1 MKPDN
6 FILYYSQWPALKELS
21 AQELGVLL
29 QAIFRTMGDESVDDI
44 LTSLEGKVR
53 MAFQFLMVQIKYD
66 NEKYQKKC
74 ELNRQ
79 KALKRWGKDANDAT
93 AYLAMHNNNNN
104 KDNNSNNNK
113 DNNSNNNKDNNSN
126 NNKNNNQEVVG
137 RINSSS
143 SSSTVSDA
151 ANGKEE
157 EDEED
162 NFSKMIEEKFMPWW
176 NQLVKDY
183 DSNIKPLRMM
193 TEKRIKRLRQ
203 ICDTYGKDILFEVC
217 RKAFASPFL
226 NGRNAKNRFIATFD
240 WIIDEKNFLN
250 VLEGNFYTK

>member
-93 AYLAMHNNNNN
+93 AYLAMHNNNNK

-113 DNNSNNNKDNNSN
+113 DNNSNNNKDNNN
-126 NNKNNNQEVVG
+126 NNSSCAAVDISEPVANAEEAAAAAAASFNMEEAKEYCLKNVLPWFNGILDNADSKIP
-137 RINSSS
+137 RIQDFNDQR
-143 SSSTVSDA
+143 TERYVA
-151 ANGKEE
+151 AHKKYGIKQ
-157 EDEED
+157 
-162 NFSKMIEEKFMPWW
+162 IE
-176 NQLVKDY
+176 
-183 DSNIKPLRMM
+183 
-193 TEKRIKRLRQ
+193 
-203 ICDTYGKDILFEVC
+203 
-217 RKAFASPFL
+217 KAFRNAARSPFL
-226 NGRNAKNRFIATFD
+226 NGNGKRNTFVASFD
-240 WIIDEKNFLN
+240 WILDEEHFLK
-250 VLEGNFYTK
+250 VCEGEYNTHR

>member
-21 AQELGVLL
+21 AQELGLLL
-29 QAIFRTMGDESVDDI
+29 QAIFRTMGDESINDI
-44 LTSLEGKVR
+44 LTSLDGKVR

-113 DNNSNNNKDNNSN
+113 DNNSNNNKDNN
-126 NNKNNNQEVVG
+126 KNNSSIAAAVG
-137 RINSSS
+137 ISEPVANAEE
-143 SSSTVSDA
+143 A
-151 ANGKEE
+151 AAAAAASFN
-157 EDEED
+157 
-162 NFSKMIEEKFMPWW
+162 IEEAKEYCLKNVLPWF
-176 NQLVKDY
+176 NSILDNA
-183 DSNIKPLRMM
+183 DSKIPRIQDFNDQRTERYVAVHKKYGIKKI
-193 TEKRIKRLRQ
+193 E
-203 ICDTYGKDILFEVC
+203 
-217 RKAFASPFL
+217 KAFRNAARSPFL
-226 NGRNAKNRFIATFD
+226 NGNGKRNTFVASFD
-240 WIIDEKNFLN
+240 WILDEEHFLK
-250 VLEGNFYTK
+250 VCEGEYNTHR

>member
-29 QAIFRTMGDESVDDI
+29 QAIFRTMGDESINDI

-113 DNNSNNNKDNNSN
+113 DNNSNNSSCAA
-126 NNKNNNQEVVG
+126 VV
-137 RINSSS
+137 ISEPVANAEEAAAAA
-143 SSSTVSDA
+143 A
-151 ANGKEE
+151 ANFNMEEAKEYCLKNVLPWFNGIL
-157 EDEED
+157 D
-162 NFSKMIEEKFMPWW
+162 NADSKIPRIQDFNDQRTERYVAAHKKYGIKKIE
-176 NQLVKDY
+176 
-183 DSNIKPLRMM
+183 
-193 TEKRIKRLRQ
+193 
-203 ICDTYGKDILFEVC
+203 
-217 RKAFASPFL
+217 KAFRNAARSPFL
-226 NGRNAKNRFIATFD
+226 NGNGKRNTFVASFD
-240 WIIDEKNFLN
+240 WILDEEHFLK
-250 VLEGNFYTK
+250 VCEGEYNTHR

>member
-44 LTSLEGKVR
+44 LTSLDGKVR

-93 AYLAMHNNNNN
+93 AYLAMHNNNNK

-113 DNNSNNNKDNNSN
+113 DNNSNNNKDNNN
-126 NNKNNNQEVVG
+126 NNSSIAAAVG
-137 RINSSS
+137 ISEPVANAEE
-143 SSSTVSDA
+143 A
-151 ANGKEE
+151 AAADSFYEKAEKEW
-157 EDEED
+157 
-162 NFSKMIEEKFMPWW
+162 MPWF
-176 NQLVKDY
+176 NRLLDGYESQ
-183 DSNIKPLRMM
+183 IPRLRMM
-193 TEKRIKRLRQ
+193 TKPRAERLRELLEK
-203 ICDTYGKDILFEVC
+203 YGRDVVAETF
-217 RKAFASPFL
+217 RKAAGSQFL
-226 NGRNAKNRFIATFD
+226 NGRGTKNKFIAKFD
-240 WIIDEKNFLN
+240 WIIDEKHFLDI
-250 VLEGNFYTK
+250 LEGNFNG

>member
-29 QAIFRTMGDESVDDI
+29 QAIFRTMGDESINDI
-44 LTSLEGKVR
+44 LTSLDGKVR

-113 DNNSNNNKDNNSN
+113 DNNSNNNKDNNN
-126 NNKNNNQEVVG
+126 NNSSCAAIDISEPVANAEEAAAAAASFNMEEAKEYCLKNVLPWFNSILDNADSKIP
-137 RINSSS
+137 RIQNFNDQRKERF
-143 SSSTVSDA
+143 VA
-151 ANGKEE
+151 VHKKYGIGKEG
-157 EDEED
+157 
-162 NFSKMIEEKFMPWW
+162 
-176 NQLVKDY
+176 
-183 DSNIKPLRMM
+183 
-193 TEKRIKRLRQ
+193 T
-203 ICDTYGKDILFEVC
+203 TG
-217 RKAFASPFL
+217 
-226 NGRNAKNRFIATFD
+226 
-240 WIIDEKNFLN
+240 
-250 VLEGNFYTK
+250 

>member
-74 ELNRQ
+74 EKNKLNIM
-79 KALKRWGKDANDAT
+79 KRWGKNTNDT
-93 AYLAMHNNNNN
+93 NVDLVIPNNNN
-104 KDNNSNNNK
+104 NNNK

-126 NNKNNNQEVVG
+126 NNKNNNLEDFG

-151 ANGKEE
+151 ANGNEE

-162 NFSKMIEEKFMPWW
+162 NISKIIEEKFLPWW
-176 NQLVKDY
+176 NDLIKQYK
-183 DSNIKPLRMM
+183 SSIKPLRMM
-193 TEKRIKRLRQ
+193 TKKRIERLRQ
-203 ICDTYGKDILFEVC
+203 ICETYGKDNLFEAC
-217 RKAFASPFL
+217 HKAIRSPFL
-226 NGRNAKNRFIATFD
+226 NGRSANSKFIATFD

-250 VLEGNFYTK
+250 VLEGNFYNK

>member
-74 ELNRQ
+74 EKNKLNIM
-79 KALKRWGKDANDAT
+79 KRWGKNTNDT
-93 AYLAMHNNNNN
+93 NVDLVIPNNNNNNN

-113 DNNSNNNKDNNSN
+113 D
-126 NNKNNNQEVVG
+126 NNQEVVG

-151 ANGKEE
+151 ANGNEE

-162 NFSKMIEEKFMPWW
+162 NISKMIEEKFLPWW
-176 NQLVKDY
+176 NDLIKQYK
-183 DSNIKPLRMM
+183 SSIKPLRMM
-193 TEKRIKRLRQ
+193 TKKRIKRLRQ
-203 ICDTYGKDILFEVC
+203 ICETYGKDNLFEAC
-217 RKAFASPFL
+217 HKAIRSPFL
-226 NGRNAKNRFIATFD
+226 NGRSANSKFIATFD

-250 VLEGNFYTK
+250 VLEGNFYNK

>member
-29 QAIFRTMGDESVDDI
+29 QAIFRTMGDESINDI
-44 LTSLEGKVR
+44 LTSLDGKVR

-93 AYLAMHNNNNN
+93 AYLAMHNNNNK

-113 DNNSNNNKDNNSN
+113 D
-126 NNKNNNQEVVG
+126 NNQEVVG

-151 ANGKEE
+151 ATGKEE

-162 NFSKMIEEKFMPWW
+162 NFPKMIEEKFMPWW
-176 NQLVKDY
+176 NQLIKDY
-183 DSNIKPLRMM
+183 ESNIKPLRMM
-193 TEKRIKRLRQ
+193 TTKRIERLRQ
-203 ICDTYGKDILFEVC
+203 ICDTYGKDILFEAC
-217 RKAFASPFL
+217 RKAVSSSFL
-226 NGRNAKNRFIATFD
+226 NGRNAKNRFVATFD